1 MTSSIDANTGSA
13 IQLRRESRGWSKNLF
28 SQLLQSAGL
37 ENFHP
42 TTISRT
48 ETGER
53 SLRVAEIYVIA
64 AVLECGVEELISS
77 NPDASPRMVTF
88 TEACE
93 KASYYLGMAKRLGQ
107 PARENME
114 ADCGDTDL

>member
-1 MTSSIDANTGSA
+1 MTSSIDAITGNA
-13 IQLRRESRGWSKNLF
+13 IQLRRESHGWSKSLF

-64 AVLECGVEELISS
+64 AVLECGVDELIS
-77 NPDASPRMVTF
+77 PTHDDSPRVVTF
-88 TEACE
+88 IEACE

-107 PARENME
+107 VDNEHKE
-114 ADCGDTDL
+114 ADCDDSDL